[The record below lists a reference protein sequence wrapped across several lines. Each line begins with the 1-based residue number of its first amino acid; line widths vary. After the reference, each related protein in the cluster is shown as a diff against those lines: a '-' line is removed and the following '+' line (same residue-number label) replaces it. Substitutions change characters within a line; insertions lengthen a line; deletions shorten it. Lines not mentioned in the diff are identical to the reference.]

1 MPIQCIYKTITEV
14 VILNRVET
22 LLQTYSPQFRL
33 NRKHV
38 VELCVYVFFY
48 RELIIFYVKHES
60 VVPVRFIDA
69 SNLEGV

>member
-22 LLQTYSPQFRL
+22 LLQTSSPQFRL

-38 VELCVYVFFY
+38 VELCVYVLFK
-48 RELIIFYVKHES
+48 ELIICYIKHES
-60 VVPVRFIDA
+60 AVPVGFIDA
-69 SNLEGV
+69 SNFEGV